1 MEVLNPTRSS
11 PSVQKNI
18 TRLSESVAQSDE
30 GKPSFRV
37 NIRPLI
43 TVLGHKVAELLK
55 QLGGRSQSAKQEE
68 EYQKCAPATGDWL
81 LNMEQYMK
89 WKISRN
95 NLLWIKG
102 AGKWLP
108 QY

>member
-1 MEVLNPTRSS
+1 MFRRILLDSQRVWLNLMRVSR
-11 PSVQKNI
+11 V
-18 TRLSESVAQSDE
+18 SES
-30 GKPSFRV
+30 
-37 NIRPLI
+37 IRPLI

-81 LNMEQYMK
+81 LNMEQYLK